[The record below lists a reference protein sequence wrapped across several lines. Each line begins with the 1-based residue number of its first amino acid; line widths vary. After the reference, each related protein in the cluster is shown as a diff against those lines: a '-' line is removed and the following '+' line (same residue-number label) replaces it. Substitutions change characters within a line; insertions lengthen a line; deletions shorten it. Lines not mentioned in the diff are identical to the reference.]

1 MAILRLTISNQ
12 LAELR
17 RMGFALA
24 EFLEDEGISRST
36 AHRVKLVVEELVVN
50 VIQHAFDDG
59 APHAI
64 LLDIRTDENGVAI
77 VVEDDGKAFDPT
89 VAPSPPLKEL
99 LETGK
104 SGGLGVAIIKKVTRD
119 LKYERVDDRNR
130 VRAYVENSPRPGAG
144 RHK

>member
-24 EFLEDEGISRST
+24 EFLDDEGVSNST

-64 LLDIRTDENGVAI
+64 LLDVRTDAQGVAI
-77 VVEDDGKAFDPT
+77 VVEDDGKPFDPT

-104 SGGLGVAIIKKVTRD
+104 SGGLGVAIIRKVTRD
-119 LKYERVDDRNR
+119 LTYQRAEGKNR
-130 VRAYVENSPRPGAG
+130 VHAFIEKAARPGPG

>member
-24 EFLEDEGISRST
+24 EFLDDEGVSKST

-59 APHAI
+59 TPHAI
-64 LLDIRTDENGVAI
+64 LLDVRTDPRGVAV
-77 VVEDDGKAFDPT
+77 VVEDDGKPFDPT
-89 VAPSPPLKEL
+89 VAHFPPLKDL
-99 LETGK
+99 LESGK
-104 SGGLGVAIIKKVTRD
+104 SGGLGVAIIRKVTRE
-119 LKYERVDDRNR
+119 LSYERADDKNR
-130 VRAYVENSPRPGAG
+130 VRAYVENAGPGSG

>member
-24 EFLEDEGISRST
+24 EFLDDEGVSNST

-64 LLDIRTDENGVAI
+64 LLDVRTDARGVAV
-77 VVEDDGKAFDPT
+77 VVEDDGKPFDPT

-119 LKYERVDDRNR
+119 LTYERAEGKNR
-130 VRAYVENSPRPGAG
+130 VRAFI
-144 RHK
+144 

>member
-24 EFLEDEGISRST
+24 EFLDDEGVSKST

-50 VIQHAFDDG
+50 VIHHAFDDG

-64 LLDIRTDENGVAI
+64 VLDVRTDAQGVAI
-77 VVEDDGKAFDPT
+77 MVEDDGKPFDPT
-89 VAPSPPLKEL
+89 AAPSPPLKEL
-99 LETGK
+99 LESGK
-104 SGGLGVAIIKKVTRD
+104 SGGLGVAIIKKVTR
-119 LKYERVDDRNR
+119 
-130 VRAYVENSPRPGAG
+130 
-144 RHK
+144 

>member
-24 EFLEDEGISRST
+24 EFLEDEGVSKST

-64 LLDIRTDENGVAI
+64 LLDVRTDPQGVAI
-77 VVEDDGKAFDPT
+77 VVEDDGKRFDPT
-89 VAPSPPLKEL
+89 VAAAPPLKEL
-99 LETGK
+99 LESGK
-104 SGGLGVAIIKKVTRD
+104 SGGLGVAIIRKVTRE
-119 LKYERVDDRNR
+119 LKYERTDNKNR
-130 VRAYVENSPRPGAG
+130 VRAYVENAIRPGPG

>member
-24 EFLEDEGISRST
+24 EFLEDEGVSKST

-64 LLDIRTDENGVAI
+64 LLDVRTDPQGVAI
-77 VVEDDGKAFDPT
+77 VVEDDGKRFDPP
-89 VAPSPPLKEL
+89 VATAPPLKEL
-99 LETGK
+99 LESGK
-104 SGGLGVAIIKKVTRD
+104 SGGLGVAIIRKVTRE
-119 LKYERVDDRNR
+119 LKYERTDNKNR
-130 VRAYVENSPRPGAG
+130 VRAYVENAIRPGPG
-144 RHK
+144 RNK

>member
-24 EFLEDEGISRST
+24 EFLEDEGVSKST

-64 LLDIRTDENGVAI
+64 LLDVRTDPQGVAI
-77 VVEDDGKAFDPT
+77 VVEDDGKRFDPT
-89 VAPSPPLKEL
+89 VAAAPPLKEL
-99 LETGK
+99 LESGK
-104 SGGLGVAIIKKVTRD
+104 SGGLGVAIIRKVTRE
-119 LKYERVDDRNR
+119 LKYERTDNKNR
-130 VRAYVENSPRPGAG
+130 VRAYVANAIRPGPG

>member
-24 EFLEDEGISRST
+24 EFLEDEGVSKST

-64 LLDIRTDENGVAI
+64 LLDVRTDPQGVAI
-77 VVEDDGKAFDPT
+77 VVEDDGKRFDPT
-89 VAPSPPLKEL
+89 VATAPPLKEL
-99 LETGK
+99 LESGK
-104 SGGLGVAIIKKVTRD
+104 SGGLGVAIIRKVTRE
-119 LKYERVDDRNR
+119 LKYERTDNKNR
-130 VRAYVENSPRPGAG
+130 VRAYVENAIRPGPG
-144 RHK
+144 RNK

>member
-12 LAELR
+12 LADLR

-24 EFLEDEGISRST
+24 EFLDDEGVSKST

-64 LLDIRTDENGVAI
+64 LLDVRTDPQGVAI
-77 VVEDDGKAFDPT
+77 MVEDDGKRFDPT
-89 VAPSPPLKEL
+89 IAAAPPLKEL
-99 LETGK
+99 LESGK
-104 SGGLGVAIIKKVTRD
+104 SGGLGVAIIRKVTRD
-119 LKYERVDDRNR
+119 LKYERADNKNR
-130 VRAYVENSPRPGAG
+130 VRAYVENAIRPGPG
-144 RHK
+144 RNK

>member
-24 EFLEDEGISRST
+24 EFLDDEGVSKST

-64 LLDIRTDENGVAI
+64 LLDVRTDPQGVAI
-77 VVEDDGKAFDPT
+77 MVEDDGKHFDPT
-89 VAPSPPLKEL
+89 IAAAPPLKEL
-99 LETGK
+99 LESGK
-104 SGGLGVAIIKKVTRD
+104 SGGLGVAIIRKVTRE
-119 LKYERVDDRNR
+119 LKYERTDNKNR
-130 VRAYVENSPRPGAG
+130 VRAYVENAIRPGPG
-144 RHK
+144 RNK

>member
-1 MAILRLTISNQ
+1 
-12 LAELR
+12 
-17 RMGFALA
+17 MGFALA
-24 EFLEDEGISRST
+24 EFLDDEGVSKST

-64 LLDIRTDENGVAI
+64 LLDVRTDPQGVAI
-77 VVEDDGKAFDPT
+77 VVEDDGKPFDPT
-89 VAPSPPLKEL
+89 VASSPPLKEL

-119 LKYERVDDRNR
+119 LKYERAEGKNR
-130 VRAYVENSPRPGAG
+130 VRAFVENAARPGPG
-144 RHK
+144 RA

>member
-24 EFLEDEGISRST
+24 EFLDDEGVSKST

-64 LLDIRTDENGVAI
+64 LLDVRTDPQGVAI
-77 VVEDDGKAFDPT
+77 MVEDDGKRFDPT
-89 VAPSPPLKEL
+89 IAAAPPLKEL
-99 LETGK
+99 LESGK
-104 SGGLGVAIIKKVTRD
+104 SGGLGVAIIRKVTRE
-119 LKYERVDDRNR
+119 LKYERTDNKNR
-130 VRAYVENSPRPGAG
+130 VRAYVENAIRPGPG
-144 RHK
+144 RNK

>member
-24 EFLEDEGISRST
+24 EFLDDEGVSKST

-64 LLDIRTDENGVAI
+64 VLDIRTDPQGVAI
-77 VVEDDGKAFDPT
+77 MVEDDGKAFDPT
-89 VAPSPPLKEL
+89 SAPSPPLKEL
-99 LETGK
+99 LESGK
-104 SGGLGVAIIKKVTRD
+104 SGGLGVAIIKKVTRE
-119 LKYERVDDRNR
+119 LTYQRVDDKNR
-130 VRAYVENSPRPGAG
+130 VLAYIENAIRPGSG

>member
-24 EFLEDEGISRST
+24 EFLDDEGVSKST

-64 LLDIRTDENGVAI
+64 LLDVRTDAQGVAI

-119 LKYERVDDRNR
+119 LKYERADGKNR
-130 VRAYVENSPRPGAG
+130 VRAFVENAVRPGPG